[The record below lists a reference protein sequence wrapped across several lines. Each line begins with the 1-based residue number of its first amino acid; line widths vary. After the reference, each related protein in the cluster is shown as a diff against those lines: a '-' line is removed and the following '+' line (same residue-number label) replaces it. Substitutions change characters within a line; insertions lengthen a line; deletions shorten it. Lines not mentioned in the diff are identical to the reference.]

1 MAARKKKSEAEQ
13 AQRQARE
20 DVLEKYREVYQ
31 RCMQDDP
38 KSFDAKGALSALD
51 QISRLLGVDTPEHLA
66 EEERRV
72 ILTLGDG
79 VGERGD

>member
-1 MAARKKKSEAEQ
+1 MAARKKKSQQEET
-13 AQRQARE
+13 RNGLVRE
-20 DVLEKYREVYQ
+20 YWEVYQ

-51 QISRLLGVDTPEHLA
+51 QISHILGVDTPEHLA
-66 EEERRV
+66 AEERRV